1 MCDNIILA
9 SKLTLTGRDQYSML
23 MNTYS
28 FFFSSVEVSLFP
40 GYKMLLLIP
49 FELLIRTKPAVR
61 SVTGHFALIV

>member
-1 MCDNIILA
+1 
-9 SKLTLTGRDQYSML
+9 ML